1 MARLGPETRNRTP
14 PLCSPSSPSA
24 PLPQVADIR
33 AALHLYQER
42 MDRVLAERRVIS
54 GQLSGVL
61 SQLVQRGVGHAYQV
75 ERMQLLVR
83 AEELQQQL
91 SRNVAMEGQC
101 AGIIKVGRLL

>member
-1 MARLGPETRNRTP
+1 
-14 PLCSPSSPSA
+14 
-24 PLPQVADIR
+24 
-33 AALHLYQER
+33 

-91 SRNVAMEGQC
+91 SRNVAMEEQA
-101 AGIIKVGRLL
+101 AGIVKVWSQLPGLSACRLWVTRVEPAASRRIDVTGHAKDTLLRL